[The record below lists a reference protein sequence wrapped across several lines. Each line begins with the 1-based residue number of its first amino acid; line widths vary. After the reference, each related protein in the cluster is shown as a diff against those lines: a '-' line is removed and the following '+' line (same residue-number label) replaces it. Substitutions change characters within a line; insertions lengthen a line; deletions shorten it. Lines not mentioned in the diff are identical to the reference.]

1 MTNAMILAI
10 LAAKAA
16 VERQTGDML
25 GAWWKLGDETAK
37 AVDSGEY
44 TLSAIADAVGYSKG
58 SLSKAV
64 TIRSAYDRPTAIEGN
79 TVTEAYNNARVV
91 LGKVT
96 EKKAVKFDAAKVL
109 AKMDKRQRRAVYALL
124 QAEFT
129 A

>member
-1 MTNAMILAI
+1 MDLT
-10 LAAKAA
+10 AKAA

-25 GAWWKLGDETAK
+25 GAWWNLGEATTK
-37 AVDSGEY
+37 AVDSGL
-44 TLSAIADAVGYSKG
+44 TLSSIADAVGYSKG

-64 TIRSAYDRPTAIEGN
+64 TIRSAYDRRTAIEGD
-79 TVTEAYNNARVV
+79 TVAQAYNNARVL
-91 LGKVT
+91 LGKVS
-96 EKKAVKFDAAKVL
+96 ERKVQKFDASKVL